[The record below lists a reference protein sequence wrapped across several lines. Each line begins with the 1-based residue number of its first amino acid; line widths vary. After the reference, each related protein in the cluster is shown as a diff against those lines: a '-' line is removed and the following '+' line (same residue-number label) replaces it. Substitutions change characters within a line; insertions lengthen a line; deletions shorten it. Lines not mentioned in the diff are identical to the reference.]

1 MSLPTGVARFALVFL
16 RAALCAICW
25 CSPLS
30 AHHALGPTT
39 ATCFFKLESGEAHF
53 LIRIPLTAL
62 ETVGFP
68 LTERE
73 LDLANAGP
81 AIQSVLGELRRDV
94 VIEDDGRVLA
104 PSHAIGRLSLPS
116 DRSYQSYDA
125 AVRHVGEG
133 MPTGMTIYAE
143 QGFFDA
149 HLTYPINS
157 SDARFAI
164 RSNAF
169 PELGDYLT
177 LAVRFIPVGIDS
189 RIVNITS
196 QTGSVQLN
204 PAWYGAAGDFVLR
217 GGRFA
222 VTNVE
227 YLLFLLC
234 IIVPLPKARRLI
246 AMLLTFTGAHC
257 ATLLGLGYAR
267 IAAGPWFSLFVQTGV
282 AASIVCMSLATIIG
296 ANRRGPWITSWV
308 SGLVFGLQFSFAFKD
323 RLQFAGDNSTVSLI
337 SFVAG
342 IEIGQ
347 LLLVAVAF
355 PLVAVLR
362 RYVFVGRTGMIVLLA
377 VIAVVAWPWMLER
390 GEMLS
395 RAHWPMNEVR
405 AAAPWL
411 LASVVG
417 GSVLGLLVYWR
428 RRIRARLHGAL
439 IDSDAST
446 TTRRLIRTMLGS

>member
-1 MSLPTGVARFALVFL
+1 MSLLTGVARFALAFL

-25 CSPLS
+25 YSPVS

-94 VIEDDGRVLA
+94 VIEEDGRVLA
-104 PSHAIGRLSLPS
+104 PSHAVGRLSLPS
-116 DRSYQSYDA
+116 DRSYQSYDTA
-125 AVRHVGEG
+125 LRHVGEG

-149 HLTYPINS
+149 HLTYPISS

-177 LAVRFIPVGIDS
+177 LAVRFVPVGIDS

-204 PAWYGAAGDFVLR
+204 PAWYGAAANFVMR

-222 VTNVE
+222 ITNVE

-234 IIVPLPKARRLI
+234 ILVPLPKARRLI

-267 IAAGPWFSLFVQTGV
+267 IPTGPWFPLLVQTGV
-282 AASIVCMSLATIIG
+282 AASIVCMSLATIIETK
-296 ANRRGPWITSWV
+296 RRGPWITSWV
-308 SGLVFGLQFSFAFKD
+308 GGLVFGLQFSFAFKE
-323 RLQFAGDNSTVSLI
+323 RLQFAGDNSIVSLI
-337 SFVAG
+337 SFMAG

-347 LLLVAVAF
+347 LLILAVAF

-377 VIAVVAWPWMLER
+377 VLALVAWPWMLER

-428 RRIRARLHGAL
+428 RRIRARLQGAL
-439 IDSDAST
+439 IDSDASSR
-446 TTRRLIRTMLGS
+446 TRRLIRTMLGS

>member
-1 MSLPTGVARFALVFL
+1 MSLPTGVARFAFAFL

-25 CSPLS
+25 YSPVS

-39 ATCFFKLESGEAHF
+39 ATCFFKLDSGEAHF

-94 VIEDDGRVLA
+94 VIEEDGRVLA
-104 PSHAIGRLSLPS
+104 PSQAVGRLSLPS
-116 DRSYQSYDA
+116 DRSYQSYDT

-149 HLTYPINS
+149 HLTYPIS
-157 SDARFAI
+157 SPDARFAI

-177 LAVRFIPVGIDS
+177 LAVRFIPIGIDS
-189 RIVNITS
+189 RVVNITS

-204 PAWYGAAGDFVLR
+204 PAWYGAAADFVMR
-217 GGRFA
+217 GEGFA
-222 VTNVE
+222 IRNVE

-234 IIVPLPKARRLI
+234 ILVPLPRPRQFI

-267 IAAGPWFSLFVQTGV
+267 IPAGPWFPLLVQTGV

-296 ANRRGPWITSWV
+296 TNRRGPWITSWV
-308 SGLVFGLQFSFAFKD
+308 GGLVFGLQFSFAFKE
-323 RLQFAGDNSTVSLI
+323 RLQFAGDNSVVSLI
-337 SFVAG
+337 SFMAG
-342 IEIGQ
+342 IEISQ
-347 LLLVAVAF
+347 LLILAVAF

-377 VIAVVAWPWMLER
+377 VIALIAWPWMLER

-405 AAAPWL
+405 AAATWL
-411 LASVVG
+411 LASVLG
-417 GSVLGLLVYWR
+417 ASVLGLLVYWR
-428 RRIRARLHGAL
+428 LRIRGRLQAAL
-439 IDSDAST
+439 VDSDASS
-446 TTRRLIRTMLGS
+446 TTRRLIRTMLRS